1 MSGSQ
6 ATGMGWVLL
15 HFALGYLAVNAVPGP
30 NMLATATLAALRGLR
45 GVLPF
50 CLGIAVGAGLLAATL
65 RLAFA
70 LATEMATGMPLAIPL
85 DLAGRSAGAVLL
97 LLLALQAMTA
107 PPPAVAGSPAARQ
120 PLSARAAGMAFLA
133 GALTAATNPIT
144 ATYMAAQFLGPL
156 ADGVAAWLAVLIVPA
171 QAMAWGMLVA
181 ALFSRPA
188 MRRVA
193 LARHRM
199 VCVASGLALAAMAV
213 AMLRPLFG

>member
-1 MSGSQ
+1 MSGQ
-6 ATGMGWVLL
+6 AGLGWLLL

-30 NMLATATLAALRGLR
+30 NMLATATLATLRGLR

-50 CLGIAVGAGLLAATL
+50 CLGLAVGAGLLAATL

-70 LATEMATGMPLAIPL
+70 LAQEMASRLTAALPLEV
-85 DLAGRSAGAVLL
+85 AGRSAGAVLL

-107 PPPAVAGSPAARQ
+107 APPPVGPARPPRQ
-120 PLSARAAGMAFLA
+120 PLSRRAAGMAFLA

-144 ATYMAAQFLGPL
+144 AAYMAAQFLGPL
-156 ADGVAAWLAVLIVPA
+156 ADGIASWIAVLIVPA
-171 QAMAWGMLVA
+171 QALAWGVLVA

-188 MRRVA
+188 IQRAA

-199 VCVASGLALAAMAV
+199 VCAASGLALAAMAV